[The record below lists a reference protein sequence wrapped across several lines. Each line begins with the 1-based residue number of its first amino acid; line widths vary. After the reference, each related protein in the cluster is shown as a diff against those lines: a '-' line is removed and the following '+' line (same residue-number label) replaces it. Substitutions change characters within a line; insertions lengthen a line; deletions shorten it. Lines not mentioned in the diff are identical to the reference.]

1 MAITISPEA
10 IPKETHNYTAIHRQ
24 TNPRQDNLINS
35 AHKKLIDA
43 NDHFF
48 PDQPHQIENHI
59 GGITYKTLAAL
70 RKVPSKYIDTPEHGI
85 PDLVI
90 EDAVA
95 LAKYEKLDHDQMF
108 EFIEGVLAERLVNFS
123 VFKYNGIHLNNN
135 VNFPALDRAK
145 RLEEVTEEVNKY
157 GLSAVD
163 NFYKIYPN
171 YHNKIKSANTV
182 FDLEAIVKDAEND
195 LSENKNDLIILNKVK
210 SDIKHK
216 IKSLHLLSKENI
228 SQTKEEE
235 TKEYYDALES
245 NLDYLRYCSPQESL
259 GKMSTLAEGFIRK
272 LAQARDSLEFTKM
285 LAPSAKLAKLFW
297 SIRLK
302 RNIIGLEKLGLTK
315 KMVESYASKISDEI
329 LLTEAA
335 GYWFERSTTQLPRYT
350 YTPELALIETI
361 KSTLEAHHLVF
372 SKSGQPVKI
381 MLLINDNTTL
391 KLDIPPG
398 ASYQDIVQ
406 IIKNGEVVKNQLD
419 MRAKYELKK
428 ESYKVGKKNQKYQE
442 FYQQEDNYKIKLFGK
457 KHSLPITHQ
466 VDGDYIIRLTT
477 QSNKPTADKNSPFSL
492 FAVNSHKALIDIDLN
507 KQIVEEGAKRPA
519 FGFAVKLAHHHSD
532 GKRARP
538 FYDHIFKYLQEKHDE
553 SNTVPQIDFLHEVPE
568 ITQHK
573 DEVLSLPIF
582 EAIESMTYPDTY
594 NKFVIGTDKEK
605 VLSPNAIRTAVLEL
619 ANNTLDAHVLVA
631 AKVNPQASGPF
642 DNVQP
647 VILSLHPIKKIYDG
661 FKTDPLKTFTSEEI
675 SQILTW
681 IKKTKEAEDY
691 GKKGLSTA
699 AVLVAPVGS
708 LQIALTD
715 PTEAMHKGVVLMGHS
730 SGMFSPLPNI
740 NPEQVIDNSIF
751 VTATSKVY
759 KKRVNLTYSTNS
771 LGVIGYT
778 QSTVKKEND
787 RIDLSTYSIRKTPDQ
802 AQPAYSR
809 FINNELLHEPN
820 NAKKLKA
827 TTKIFNDILV
837 NWDKLII
844 GKMNLNDYMNR
855 LEDAYNQLKR
865 SSVCGEINLDSVGIT
880 SSFSLQKKLNEILIQ
895 DARDTLNAEK
905 LAAEKSSFYGFLNRI
920 NEQYGNE
927 DIKKVVDLLV

>member
-10 IPKETHNYTAIHRQ
+10 ILKEANNYTALQRQ

-48 PDQPHQIENHI
+48 PNKPHQIENYI
-59 GGITYKTLAAL
+59 GGITYKTLNSL
-70 RKVPSKYIDTPEHGI
+70 KKVASKYIDTPEHGI
-85 PDLVI
+85 PDLEI
-90 EDAVA
+90 EDLMA
-95 LAKYEKLDHDQMF
+95 LAKYEKLNDDQMF
-108 EFIEGVLAERLVNFS
+108 NFIEGVIAEQLVDFS
-123 VFKYNGIHLNNN
+123 IFKYNGIHLNNN
-135 VNFPALDRAK
+135 VNFPALDRTK
-145 RLEEVTEEVNKY
+145 RLEEVTAEVNKY
-157 GLSAVD
+157 GISATE
-163 NFYKIYPN
+163 NFYKIYPS
-171 YHNKIKSANTV
+171 YHNKIELANTI

-195 LSENKNDLIILNKVK
+195 LSESKNNHIILNKVK
-210 SDIKHK
+210 ADIRHK
-216 IKSLHLLSKENI
+216 TKSLHLLSKENI
-228 SQTKEEE
+228 SQTKEDE
-235 TKEYYDALES
+235 TKEYYRALES
-245 NLDYLRYCSPQESL
+245 NLDYLRFCSPPESL
-259 GKMSTLAEGFIRK
+259 GKMSTLAESFIRK
-272 LAQARDSLEFTKM
+272 LAQTRDSLEFTKM

-398 ASYQDIVQ
+398 ASSQDIVQ
-406 IIKNGEVVKNQLD
+406 IIKSGEVVKNQLD

-428 ESYKVGKKNQKYQE
+428 ESYNIGKKNQKYQE
-442 FYQQEDNYKIKLFGK
+442 FYQQEDNYKVKLFGK

-477 QSNKPTADKNSPFSL
+477 QSNNPTTDKNSPFSL

-507 KQIVEEGAKRPA
+507 KQIIEEGAKRPA
-519 FGFAVKLAHHHSD
+519 LGFAVKLAHHHSD
-532 GKRARP
+532 GKSSRI
-538 FYDHIFKYLQEKHDE
+538 FYDHIFKQLQEKHDQ

-568 ITQHK
+568 ITRYK

-582 EAIESMTYPDTY
+582 EAIESATYPDTY
-594 NKFVIGTDKEK
+594 NKFVMGDDKEK
-605 VLSPNAIRTAVLEL
+605 TLSPNAARTVVLEL
-619 ANNTLDAHVLVA
+619 ANNALDAHVLVA

-647 VILSLHPIKKIYDG
+647 VILSLHPIKKIYDE
-661 FKTDPLKTFTSEEI
+661 FKADPLKVFTSEEI
-675 SQILTW
+675 SQTLTW

-699 AVLVAPVGS
+699 AVLAAPTGS
-708 LQIALTD
+708 FQKTIS
-715 PTEAMHKGVVLMGHS
+715 EASEPLHKGTAFLTHS
-730 SGMFSPLPNI
+730 SGMFSPLPNL
-740 NPEQVIDNSIF
+740 NPEEVIDDTVF
-751 VTATSKVY
+751 GTARSKVY
-759 KKRVNLTYSTNS
+759 KKRVNLNDPTSS

-778 QSTVKKEND
+778 QSTVKKEMN

-802 AQPAYSR
+802 AQLAYVK
-809 FINNELLHEPN
+809 FINNELIHVPN
-820 NAKKLKA
+820 NDKKLKA

-837 NWDKLII
+837 NWDRLII

-855 LEDAYNQLKR
+855 LEYAYNQLKK
-865 SSVCGEINLDSVGIT
+865 SSVCGEVNLYSAGVT
-880 SSFSLQKKLNEILIQ
+880 SSFSLQKKLNEILI
-895 DARDTLNAEK
+895 
-905 LAAEKSSFYGFLNRI
+905 
-920 NEQYGNE
+920 
-927 DIKKVVDLLV
+927 